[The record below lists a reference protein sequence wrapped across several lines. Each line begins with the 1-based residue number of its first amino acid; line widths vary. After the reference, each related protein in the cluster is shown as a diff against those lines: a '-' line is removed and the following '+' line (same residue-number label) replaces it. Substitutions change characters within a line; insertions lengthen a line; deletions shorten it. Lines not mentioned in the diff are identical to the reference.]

1 MAEKEA
7 KIISPEGTPI
17 TPEDAVKLARDPT
30 DIFNDLDKLRVESK
44 ITVEH
49 RKILSSCECR
59 KPDGNLYFRS
69 CPDVNMRLTASL
81 IRHKQERDLFFFV
94 TPDMRQHPHVERAL
108 RYYTLVLI
116 QTWPI
121 GEYQLWPVPMLSDKP
136 MPSDKS
142 QNVAFEKSLRFWTQM
157 TWDAG
162 LRDYNSETGFCWPH
176 HRQRQPRICPA
187 ATRHL
192 CLARGTISS
201 TSGTSISNTV
211 LIGTNCQTCS
221 RCTCS
226 SIDPARNLLSGG
238 TNCSLQPA
246 FLS

>member
-44 ITVEH
+44 ITVER
-49 RKILSSCECR
+49 RKIPSSCRCS
-59 KPDGNLYFRS
+59 KPDPNLYFRS

-162 LRDYNSETGFCWPH
+162 LRDYNVEIAENNPQKPVWPEKEPFQTFLKLAFAGRIIDNDNH
-176 HRQRQPRICPA
+176 EYVRQ
-187 ATRHL
+187 L
-192 CLARGTISS
+192 RGIS
-201 TSGTSISNTV
+201 
-211 LIGTNCQTCS
+211 
-221 RCTCS
+221 
-226 SIDPARNLLSGG
+226 A
-238 TNCSLQPA
+238 
-246 FLS
+246 